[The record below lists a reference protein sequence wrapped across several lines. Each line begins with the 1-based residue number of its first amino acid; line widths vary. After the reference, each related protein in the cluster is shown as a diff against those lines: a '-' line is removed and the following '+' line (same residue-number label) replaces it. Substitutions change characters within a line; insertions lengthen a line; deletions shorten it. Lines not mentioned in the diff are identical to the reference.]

1 MPLWSSALLALL
13 SLVVLLFAIA
23 AHLQARRRNARA
35 LYQRRLEDALSD
47 GTLTPDEVAE
57 LEGLKLA
64 KDLSQAEV
72 RMAARAIYR
81 GALRQVLADDHLGED
96 EDLALHELQAQ
107 LGLTDE
113 ELARDHLQLSRLRLM
128 AQVEAGTLPDIE
140 PPIPLVPH
148 EHCHWVVQASFA
160 ERIGSRGRPYDHLRG
175 IRLPLAGSEPF
186 HVDGA
191 RVALRPNESVLPID
205 IGILVVTSRRLVFQG
220 AKRTVSIP
228 HARVETLILYEDGF
242 LVQEIGGG
250 SRGFLL
256 VDDADLT
263 VAVLRQAARRRRA
276 EIKPLRSGRSA

>member
-35 LYQRRLEDALSD
+35 LYQRRLEDALAD

-72 RMAARAIYR
+72 RMAALAIYR

-96 EDLALHELQAQ
+96 EDLALQELQAQ

-128 AQVEAGTLPDIE
+128 AQVEAGTLPDID

-160 ERIGSRGRPYDHLRG
+160 ERIGTGGRPHDLRG

-186 HVDGA
+186 HVDGE
-191 RVALRPNESVLPID
+191 RDALRPDESILPID

-228 HARVETLILYEDGF
+228 HARVEAVMLYEDGF